1 MGTACRPPGLAAS
14 SIRVYSPG
22 HGRIRVLGR
31 WWRYQAVS
39 GEFCAGGQA
48 AGTLAELAAAI
59 RKARGKA

>member
-39 GEFCAGGQA
+39 GKFCAGGQM

-59 RKARGKA
+59 RKARGKV